1 MPTPKTGYYT
11 AAGVRV
17 PGVTTVLGR
26 FKESGALIY
35 WSWNLAYV
43 PYRQARAQIEKIVAQ
58 GAIDP
63 GTLADCKDLL
73 QVPIERADFRH
84 VRDNAA
90 SIGTIVHAR
99 IEAWTHGIAF
109 NQTPYPEADV
119 LASDI
124 GFSAFL
130 EWAGSTKFS
139 LAETEMQ
146 LVSEKYGYGGTPDV
160 IMIREQRTTGDY
172 KGLAVTTKLP
182 TPSGWITM
190 GEIQVGDQVFD
201 ENGTPCDVIG
211 TSEVSHKRCFRL
223 TFDDKSSVVCDV
235 DHLWLTM
242 SGQEGGQKM
251 ILLMRPEELME
262 TIFRGGA
269 RHHRIPLCRPLEC
282 QEMNLPIDPYVLGA
296 WLGDGT
302 KSRGVICK
310 PVQEFW
316 NQLSLRGARF
326 NSAIPLR
333 DGRTIYGLEK
343 DLRGCGLLNNK
354 HIPEQYLRASI
365 RQRTELLRGLLDTD
379 GSWNKIRKQCGF
391 DSTNKRLTDQVGEL
405 AISLGQRIMRFTGTT
420 HGFGKFVLFHRIAF
434 SPVNINPFG
443 WRRTTEYIPSVRSSR
458 RILYSVEEI
467 DSVPTRCIKVNSQ
480 SNLYLCTENMIPT
493 HNTGDLYP
501 EQVLPQLA
509 AYQKLLIEHGR
520 EIQDMGAHAMSINKK
535 TGGFVHRYFTPKE
548 VNRGWRAFELMLQL
562 HSLIKELK

>member
-11 AAGVRV
+11 SAGVRV

-99 IEAWTHGIAF
+99 IEAWTHGVAF

-119 LASDI
+119 LSSDI

-146 LVSEKYGYGGTPDV
+146 LVSEKHKYGGTPDV

-172 KGLAVTTKLP
+172 K
-182 TPSGWITM
+182 S
-190 GEIQVGDQVFD
+190 
-201 ENGTPCDVIG
+201 
-211 TSEVSHKRCFRL
+211 
-223 TFDDKSSVVCDV
+223 
-235 DHLWLTM
+235 
-242 SGQEGGQKM
+242 
-251 ILLMRPEELME
+251 
-262 TIFRGGA
+262 
-269 RHHRIPLCRPLEC
+269 
-282 QEMNLPIDPYVLGA
+282 
-296 WLGDGT
+296 
-302 KSRGVICK
+302 
-310 PVQEFW
+310 
-316 NQLSLRGARF
+316 
-326 NSAIPLR
+326 
-333 DGRTIYGLEK
+333 
-343 DLRGCGLLNNK
+343 
-354 HIPEQYLRASI
+354 
-365 RQRTELLRGLLDTD
+365 
-379 GSWNKIRKQCGF
+379 
-391 DSTNKRLTDQVGEL
+391 
-405 AISLGQRIMRFTGTT
+405 
-420 HGFGKFVLFHRIAF
+420 
-434 SPVNINPFG
+434 
-443 WRRTTEYIPSVRSSR
+443 
-458 RILYSVEEI
+458 
-467 DSVPTRCIKVNSQ
+467 
-480 SNLYLCTENMIPT
+480 
-493 HNTGDLYP
+493 GDLYP

-535 TGGFVHRYFTPKE
+535 TGGFVHRYFTPEE
-548 VNRGWRAFELMLQL
+548 VNRGWRAFDLMLQL